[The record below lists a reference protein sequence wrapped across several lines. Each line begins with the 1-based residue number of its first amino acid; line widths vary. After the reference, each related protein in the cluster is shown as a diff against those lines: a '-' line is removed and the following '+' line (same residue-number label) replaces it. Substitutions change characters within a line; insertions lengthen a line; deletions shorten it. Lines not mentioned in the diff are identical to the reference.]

1 VRDIMKVGVVSLY
14 APPHFGGAEGYVY
27 RMVKSLDVR
36 GIDAC
41 LITATQ
47 KREDRDNGEDDLI
60 IRLGDKDVHM
70 DSKKDCWEW
79 FDLVLAHVREN
90 DYTHILVN
98 SPITHV
104 NYPFS
109 ERLFIGLSSF
119 QHLLIGV
126 VHHDL
131 GLRIRTRLEEEY
143 KISKDWEVAAMIVED
158 EQREHMNNKSS
169 LFQEVDSYWAFDSPL
184 YFKPDFVIGNTH
196 WSNRFIDPL
205 NTISK
210 FVLHPLIEKDETQ
223 IRLDKCPLE
232 NVNITMLNP
241 LYHKGRKYMA
251 ALVNNYSQS
260 SWTYRVLIGSYGGQ
274 KSEFF
279 RMIENSFAVRD
290 GRIDKRNYVED
301 IREVYAQTDIFIYPS
316 LYEGYGMAAVEP
328 MLQGVPVIVQDYPAI
343 IEAVGEGAKIIP
355 WGEDTRLWE
364 EAVEEILEFDMDL
377 WIKNAR
383 NRGDYLLL
391 RQEEEITGLINL
403 LEELL

>member
-1 VRDIMKVGVVSLY
+1 MRDIMKVGVVSLY

-41 LITATQ
+41 LITTTQ
-47 KREDRDNGEDDLI
+47 KREDRDNGDDDLI
-60 IRLGDKDVHM
+60 LRLGDKDVHM
-70 DSKKDCWEW
+70 DSKKECWEW

-90 DYTHILVN
+90 DYTHIIVN

-119 QHLLIGV
+119 KNLKIGV

-143 KISKDWEVAAMIVED
+143 KISKDWEVAAMVVED

-169 LFQEVDSYWAFDSPL
+169 LFQLVDSYWAFDSPL

-205 NTISK
+205 NTIPK
-210 FVLHPLIEKDETQ
+210 FVLHPLIEKDETP
-223 IRLDKCPLE
+223 IRVDKMPLE
-232 NVNITMLNP
+232 RVNITMLNP

-251 ALVNNYSQS
+251 ALVNNYSQL
-260 SWTYRVLIGSYGGQ
+260 WTYRVLIGSYGGQ

-279 RMIENSFAVRD
+279 RMIEKSFAVRD
-290 GRIDKRNYVED
+290 ERIDKRKYVED
-301 IREVYAQTDIFIYPS
+301 IREVYKQTDIFIYPS

-328 MLQGVPVIVQDYPAI
+328 MLQGIPVIVQNYPAI
-343 IEAVGEGAKIIP
+343 IEAVGEGAKILP
-355 WGEDTRLWE
+355 WGGDTRLWE
-364 EAVEEILEFDMDL
+364 DAVEEILEFDMQD
-377 WIKNAR
+377 WKEKAR
-383 NRGDYLLL
+383 NRGEYLLL
-391 RQEEEITGLINL
+391 RQEEEIMELIEF
-403 LEELL
+403 LEVLI

>member
-1 VRDIMKVGVVSLY
+1 MSSKLKIGVVSLY

-27 RMVKSLDVR
+27 RMVKALNFR
-36 GIDAC
+36 GADAC

-119 QHLLIGV
+119 PHLLIGV

-143 KISKDWEVAAMIVED
+143 KISKDWEVAAMVVED

-169 LFQEVDSYWAFDSPL
+169 LFQAVDSYWAFDSPL

-223 IRLDKCPLE
+223 IRLDKNPLE

-343 IEAVGEGAKIIP
+343 IEAVGDGAKIIP
-355 WGEDTRLWE
+355 WGGDTRLWE